1 MKLTLLPMFVMTAAL
16 AAQTTTA
23 TPKDYERKVKRL
35 EAGAT
40 LRLKPGTYENGMR
53 LVGLHGKPKRPIR
66 IEGGKGVLF
75 TAKEGRNTIQLTDAS
90 YIEIRG
96 LTLDG
101 RGLDVDG
108 IKAGGDTKKG
118 VHHITIED
126 CVIRGYGRW
135 QFNVGISTKVP
146 AWDWII
152 RRNIIDAAGTGL
164 YLGNSDGTQAFVG
177 GVIEGNVVKNCLGYD
192 MQIKHQIRR
201 DPVPGMPK
209 DPRVTTIRYNVFL
222 KNDVKGDK
230 GDRPNLL
237 VSGPPDEGP
246 GSEDRYEIYGN
257 LFAHNPREVLLQGAG
272 RLRIHDNVFVDC
284 ADLAIRIRPHHE
296 KRPLAVAIFHN
307 TFVDVK
313 APWAVVGLAADAE
326 RLFFGNLGDAR
337 PAGDQNIRLNVWKNR
352 STVNSLLKACYA
364 PWGRKDFHPRRALHL
379 RPPAEASRILASD
392 PLYKLDFD
400 GRPRNRPGEC
410 GALQPL
416 PTGTKSKPLDIE
428 HPRTVP
434 TLR

>member
-1 MKLTLLPMFVMTAAL
+1 MKLTFLSILFLATAVT
-16 AAQTTTA
+16 AQTMTA
-23 TPKDYERKVKRL
+23 TPKDYERKIR
-35 EAGAT
+35 
-40 LRLKPGTYENGMR
+40 RLKPGMTLHLQPGTYENGMR
-53 LVGLHGKPKRPIR
+53 LVGLHGNPALPLR
-66 IEGGKGVLF
+66 IEGEKGVLF
-75 TAKEGRNTIQLTDAS
+75 LARKGRNTIQLTDAS
-90 YIEIRG
+90 YIEISS

-108 IKAGGDTKKG
+108 IKAGGNTKKG

-126 CVIRGYGRW
+126 CVIRGYGSW

-177 GVIEGNVVKNCLGYD
+177 GLIEGNVVKNCLGYD

-201 DPVPGMPK
+201 DRVPGMPK
-209 DPRVTTIRYNVFL
+209 DRRVTTIRYNVFL
-222 KNDVKGDK
+222 KNDVQGDK

-237 VSGPPDEGP
+237 VSGPPDDGP

-313 APWAVVGLAADAE
+313 APWAVVGLAAKAE
-326 RLFFGNLGDAR
+326 RLFFGNIGDSR
-337 PAGDQNIRLNVWKNR
+337 PAGDQNIRLNVWKNKTTVR
-352 STVNSLLKACYA
+352 SILAAPYA
-364 PWGRKDFHPRRALHL
+364 PWGKKDVHPRRPLYL
-379 RPPAEASRILASD
+379 TPPPAGMKLLRSD
-392 PLYKLDFD
+392 PLYALDFA
-400 GRPRNRPGEC
+400 GQRREKLEEC
-410 GALQPL
+410 GALRAL
-416 PTGTKSKPLDIE
+416 PRGSKGIPLDRE
-428 HPRTVP
+428 HPRSA
-434 TLR
+434 LKAR

>member
-1 MKLTLLPMFVMTAAL
+1 MKKALLPLAL
-16 AAQTTTA
+16 IASMLGAQTITVG
-23 TPKDYERKVKRL
+23 PKDYERKVSRL
-35 EAGAT
+35 EPGMT

-53 LVGLHGKPKRPIR
+53 LVRLHGKPKSPIR
-66 IEGGKGVLF
+66 IEGGEGVLF
-75 TAKEGRNTIQLTDAS
+75 VAKEGRNTIQLTDAS

-101 RGLDVDG
+101 RGCDVDA
-108 IKAGGDTKKG
+108 IKAGGDTRKG

-146 AWDWII
+146 AWDWVI
-152 RRNIIDAAGTGL
+152 RRNVIDAAGTGL

-177 GVIEGNVVKNCLGYD
+177 GLIEGNVVRNCLGYD
-192 MQIKHQIRR
+192 MQIKHQVRR
-201 DPVPGMPK
+201 DRVRGMPK

-257 LFAHNPREVLLQGAG
+257 LFAHNPREALLQGAG

-284 ADLAIRIRPHHE
+284 ADVAIRIRPHHE

-313 APWAVVGLAADAE
+313 APWAIVGLAADAE
-326 RLFFGNLGDAR
+326 RVLFGNVGDAR
-337 PAGDQNIRLNVWKNR
+337 PAGDPNIRQNVWKNKTTIR
-352 STVNSLLKACYA
+352 SILKAPYA
-364 PWGRKDFHPRRALHL
+364 PWGEKDVHPRRALSL
-379 RPPAEASRILASD
+379 RPPAAALRLLASD
-392 PLYKLDFD
+392 PTYELDYE
-400 GRPRNRPGEC
+400 GRRRRKPGAC

-416 PTGTKSKPLDIE
+416 PKGVKSRPLDLE
-428 HPRTVP
+428 NPRVLP
-434 TLR
+434 R